1 LEEDDEMKEL
11 SNPLWT
17 ALAALLALSMAVPAA
32 AQQFTGRIE
41 VTVVD
46 STGAVL
52 PGATLELTGPRSQT
66 EISDAN
72 GVARFLN
79 LGPGIYQVKAVLTGF
94 GDYVNNNVPVVAGGN
109 VQLRASLVVGG
120 VAAQI
125 EVTAESP
132 VIDAKKTGTG
142 TNVTLDELQ
151 NIPSAR
157 DPWVVMQTVPG
168 IITDRVNVGGS
179 ESGQQS
185 GYQAK
190 GASGADATWNMD
202 GIPITDMA
210 ATGATPTYYDFDM
223 FQEMA
228 VTTGGSDMSMATGG
242 VGLNFVLKSGT
253 NQYRGSS
260 RIYYEDESMQSN
272 NMSPELARNL
282 GSPNG
287 KGNRTAKY
295 ADYGF
300 EVGGPIVK
308 DRLWAWGALGKTDVR
323 ILTIRQTPDNT
334 ILKNRALKIQGQAS
348 PALRGSFTYF
358 YGNKLKYGRD
368 ASATRPPETT
378 YNQSGPSSFYKGE
391 MNFVVGDSLFLTA
404 RGSHFPTGFG
414 FEPQGGMNKDV
425 YNDDEGVWHGSY
437 WNYLSDRP
445 QQTLMGEGSLF
456 RGKHEIKFG
465 YSWRRVTVTSTSQ
478 LSSAQGNSIVTYHIG
493 YPDFYVGV
501 ASPWMSANRAFYNS
515 AWVGDTISMKR
526 ATITAGL
533 RYDHQTDSVL
543 ESSEPAVPGF
553 EKWLP
558 AIQGPAVKNAIVWK
572 SVSPRV
578 GLSYALDEA
587 RKTLVRGSYA
597 MFSSQLPNGRSAIV
611 GVVQYRYI
619 AFYGRDLNG
628 DKVAQPNEITS
639 DIDTWTGFDINNPSA
654 LKSVNQVGDYHVPK
668 THEVIL
674 GFDREIVKNFGVST
688 SFTWRKFVD
697 FNWTPRIGVRA
708 NDYVLAGT
716 LNAGPLPDGSN
727 VSVPYYK
734 VDPTGLE
741 AGALAGG
748 LEFTGRDGYHQRFW
762 GVEVQ
767 ATKRLANKWMARFA
781 FSTNDHRQY
790 WDDPV
795 ASIQDPTPS
804 RTDNYKSGSMVVVAS
819 GGSGKSGIYQLL
831 PKYQFIANGLYQAPW
846 GIDLGA
852 NLVMRQGFGQA
863 WFQDR
868 VPTGDFFG
876 SNKTVGLWDDIN
888 KNRLP
893 TVTSLDV
900 RLGKLFKYKRVGM
913 NIDLD
918 VFNLFNT
925 GTELG
930 RQYNYRLTGA
940 TGFNQVLE
948 IMNPRIARVGLRVNF

>member
-1 LEEDDEMKEL
+1 MRQMSDRM
-11 SNPLWT
+11 WT
-17 ALAALLALSMAVPAA
+17 VMAVLLAVAVAVPAA

-52 PGATLELTGPRSQT
+52 PGATLDLGGPQT
-66 EISDAN
+66 MTAVSDAN

-79 LGPGIYQVKAVLTGF
+79 LAPGTYKVKAVLTGF
-94 GDYVNNNVPVVAGGN
+94 SDYANNSVVVPAGGN
-109 VQLRASLVVGG
+109 VQLRAPLRIGSVQ
-120 VAAQI
+120 AQVQ
-125 EVTAESP
+125 VTAESP

-142 TNVTLDELQ
+142 TNVTLEELQ

-190 GASGADATWNMD
+190 GASGGDATWNMD

-253 NQYRGSS
+253 NQWRGSS
-260 RIYYEDESMQSN
+260 RIYYEDKGMQSN
-272 NMSPELARNL
+272 NMSTELATNL

-300 EVGGPIVK
+300 ELGGPIIK
-308 DRLWAWGALGKTDVR
+308 DRLWAWGSMGKTDVR

-348 PALRGSFTYF
+348 SAIRGSFTYF
-358 YGNKLKYGRD
+358 FGDKLKFGRN

-378 YNQSGPSSFYKGE
+378 WNQSGPSDFYKGE
-391 MNFVVGDSLFLTA
+391 VNFVVGNNLFLTA

-414 FEPQGGMNKDV
+414 FEPQGGMDKDV
-425 YNDDEGVWHGSY
+425 YRDDGRVWHGSY
-437 WNYLSDRP
+437 WNYKSDRP
-445 QQTLMGEGSLF
+445 QQTVMGEGSYF

-465 YSWRRVTVTSTSQ
+465 YSWRRTTVTSTSQ
-478 LSSAQGNSIVTYHIG
+478 VSTKQGNSIVTYFDG
-493 YPDFYVGV
+493 YPNLFFDVV
-501 ASPWMSANRAFYNS
+501 SPWMSSNRAFYNS
-515 AWVGDTISMKR
+515 AWIGDTISLNR

-543 ESSEPAVPGF
+543 QSSEPAVPGF
-553 EKWLP
+553 EQWLP
-558 AIQGPAVKNAIVWK
+558 AIEGPPLKNAIVWK
-572 SVSPRV
+572 SVSPRI
-578 GLSYALDEA
+578 GITYALDEA
-587 RKTLVRGSYA
+587 RKTQVRGSYS
-597 MFSSQLPNGRSAIV
+597 MFSSQLGNGSSGLL

-619 AFYGRDLNG
+619 EFNAVDLNG
-628 DKVAQPNEITS
+628 DKIAQPNEVTS
-639 DIDTWTGFDINNPSA
+639 GVVGWSGFNINNPSDVS
-654 LKSVNQVGDYHVPK
+654 KSINQVGNYHVPK
-668 THEVIL
+668 THEFIA
-674 GFDREIVKNFGVST
+674 GIDRELFANFGVSA
-688 SFTWRKFVD
+688 SFTYRKFVD
-697 FNWTPRIGVRA
+697 FNWSPRIGVRA
-708 NDYVLAGT
+708 TDYTQAGVFT
-716 LNAGPLPDGSN
+716 AGPLPDGSN
-727 VSVPYYK
+727 VSVPYYT
-734 VDPTGLE
+734 VDPSGLDP
-741 AGALAGG
+741 AALDGG
-748 LEFTGRDGYHQRFW
+748 SEYTGRDGYHQRYW

-767 ATKRLANKWMARFA
+767 ATKRLSNRWMARVG

-790 WDDPV
+790 WDNPST
-795 ASIQDPTPS
+795 SIQDPTPGI
-804 RTDNYKSGSMVVVAS
+804 TANYENGSLVVVSS

-831 PKYQFIANGLYQAPW
+831 PRYQFIANGLYQGPW

-852 NLVMRQGFGQA
+852 NMVTRQGFGQA
-863 WFQDR
+863 WYAGS
-868 VPTGDFFG
+868 VATGDYFTNRK
-876 SNKTVGLWDDIN
+876 SIGLWSDID

-893 TVTSLDV
+893 AVTSLDA
-900 RLGKLFKYKRVGM
+900 RLGKAFKFNRVGL

-918 VFNLFNT
+918 VFNLFNS
-925 GTELG
+925 GTVLG
-930 RQYNYRLTGA
+930 RQYNYNA
-940 TGFNQVLE
+940 TGVTGFDKVLE
-948 IMNPRIARVGLRVNF
+948 IMNPRIARIGMRVNF

>member
-1 LEEDDEMKEL
+1 MKEL
-11 SNPLWT
+11 SRWVWT
-17 ALAALLALSMAVPAA
+17 AMAGLLALTMAVPAA

-46 STGAVL
+46 ATGAVL
-52 PGATLELTGPRSQT
+52 PGATVELSGPQT
-66 EISDAN
+66 QTTVSDAS

-79 LGPGIYQVKAVLTGF
+79 LAPGTYTVKGVLAGF
-94 GDYVNNNVPVVAGGN
+94 SDYANSNVVVPAGGN
-109 VQLRASLVVGG
+109 VQLRASMRVSG
-120 VAAQI
+120 VQTQV

-132 VIDAKKTGTG
+132 VIDAKKSGTG

-190 GASGADATWNMD
+190 GASGTDATWNMD

-260 RIYYEDESMQSN
+260 RVYFENESMQSN
-272 NMSPELARNL
+272 NMSEELATNL

-287 KGNRTAKY
+287 KGNRTNQY

-300 EVGGPIVK
+300 ELGGPIVK
-308 DRLWAWGALGKTDVR
+308 DRLWAWGSLGKTDVR
-323 ILTIRQTPDNT
+323 ILTIRQTPDRT

-348 PALRGSFTYF
+348 SSVRGSFTYF

-368 ASATRPPETT
+368 ASATRLPDTT
-378 YNQSGPSSFYKGE
+378 TNQAGPSSFYKGE
-391 MNFVVGDSLFLTA
+391 MNFVLGNNFFLTA

-414 FEPQGGMNKDV
+414 LTPQGGMNKDV
-425 YNDDEGVWHGSY
+425 YNDDSGVWHGSY

-445 QQTLMGEGSLF
+445 QNTLMAEGSYF

-478 LSSAQGNSIVTYHIG
+478 LSSAQGNSIVTYFNG
-493 YPDFYVGV
+493 YPDFIVGV
-501 ASPWMSANRAFYNS
+501 ASPWMSSNRAFYNS
-515 AWVGDTISMKR
+515 AWVGDTMSLSR

-533 RYDHQTDSVL
+533 RFDRQTDSVL
-543 ESSEPAVPGF
+543 ASSEPAVPGF

-558 AIQGPAVKNAIVWK
+558 AITGPALKDAIVWN

-578 GLSYALDEA
+578 GITYAVDEA
-587 RKTLVRGSYA
+587 RKTQLRGSYS
-597 MFSSQLPNGRSAIV
+597 MFSSQLANGAS
-611 GVVQYRYI
+611 GVLGVIQYRYI
-619 AFYGRDLNG
+619 SFDGRDLNG
-628 DKVAQPNEITS
+628 DKIAQPNEITS
-639 DIDTWTGFDINNPSA
+639 GLNSWTGFNINNPGDVS
-654 LKSVNQVGDYHVPK
+654 KSVNQVGDYHVPK
-668 THEVIL
+668 THE
-674 GFDREIVKNFGVST
+674 FIVGIDHELFKNFGLSASYT
-688 SFTWRKFVD
+688 YRRFVN
-697 FNWTPRIGVRA
+697 FNWSPRIGVRSG
-708 NDYVLAGT
+708 DYVQAGT
-716 LNAGPLPDGSN
+716 FTAGPLPDGSN
-727 VSVPYYK
+727 ASVPFYK
-734 VDPTGLE
+734 VDPAQLSQ
-741 AGALAGG
+741 AALDGG
-748 LEFTGRDGYHQRFW
+748 VEYTGRDGYHQRFW
-762 GVEVQ
+762 GLEVQ
-767 ATKRLANKWMARFA
+767 ATKRLANKWMARLG

-790 WDDPV
+790 WDDP
-795 ASIQDPTPS
+795 ATSIGDPTPVANA
-804 RTDNYKSGSMVVVAS
+804 NYINGSMVVTAS

-852 NLVMRQGFGQA
+852 NLVTRQGFGQA
-863 WFQDR
+863 WNR
-868 VPTGDFFG
+868 TNVATGDFF
-876 SNKTVGLWDDIN
+876 SNNKTVGLWTDIN
-888 KNRLP
+888 QNRLP
-893 TVTSLDV
+893 SVTTLDV
-900 RLGKLFKYKRVGM
+900 RLGKLLKFNRVGM

-918 VFNLFNT
+918 VFNVLNA
-925 GTELG
+925 GTVLG
-930 RQYNYRLTGA
+930 RQYDFRRTGP

-948 IMNPRIARVGLRVNF
+948 IMNPRIARIGLRVNF